1 MIGFNGG
8 LIGKDRNTST
18 AVNIPGV
25 WTSGEQVKAK
35 RNGAWGITN
44 IGEFATTLLLGDNA
58 NGSTTIT
65 DSSSAGAT
73 FTNAGLVTNS
83 STQVKYGAG
92 SLYFANNGHTL
103 VSPSSSNYAF
113 GTGDF
118 TLEWW
123 QRVVSP
129 TWVYAS
135 GIYVGIGN
143 YGSGANI
150 GIGFLGTTIG
160 VTNQSVSAFSQS
172 TSRGTDGVFHHVA
185 LARSSGVTR
194 FFYDGTLIGITDL
207 TTGNFGNSVLYLNR
221 VSSYSNSGV
230 NNGLYI
236 DEFRILKGF
245 AAYTASFTPPE
256 SFAP

>member
-8 LIGKDRNTST
+8 LIGKDRGTLT
-18 AVNIPGV
+18 AASIPGV

-35 RNGAWGITN
+35 RNNAWSIN
-44 IGEFATTLLLGDNA
+44 IREVTTTLLIGDNA

-73 FTNAGLVTNS
+73 FTNTGLVTNN

-103 VSPSSSNYAF
+103 VSPSSINYAF

-118 TLEWW
+118 TIEWW

-129 TWVYAS
+129 TWVYS
-135 GIYVGIGN
+135 FGLYVGIGA

-150 GIGFLGTTIG
+150 AIAFSGTSIG
-160 VTNQSVSAFSQS
+160 VMNQAASVLSQS
-172 TSRGTDGVFHHVA
+172 TSRGTDGIFHHVA
-185 LARSSGVTR
+185 LARFSGVTR
-194 FFYDGTLIGITDL
+194 FFYDGSLVGTTDL
-207 TTGNFGNSVLYLNR
+207 TTGNFGNSVLYINR
-221 VSSYSNSGV
+221 VSAYGNSGV

-245 AAYTASFTPPE
+245 AAYTASFTPPN

>member
-1 MIGFNGG
+1 MFDASGR
-8 LIGKDRNTST
+8 LLGKPRTTST
-18 AVNIPGV
+18 AASVPGL
-25 WTSGEQVKAK
+25 WTMQQQLEAK
-35 RNGAWGITN
+35 RSNSWSITN

-118 TLEWW
+118 TIEWW
-123 QRVVSP
+123 HRVVSP
-129 TWVYAS
+129 TYVYS
-135 GIYVGIGN
+135 YGIFFGLGN

-150 GIGFLGTTIG
+150 AIGFLGTSIG
-160 VTNQSVSAFSQS
+160 VMNQPAGGFSQS

-194 FFYDGTLIGITDL
+194 FFYDGTLIGTTDL
-207 TTGNFGNSVLYLNR
+207 TTGSFGNSVLYINR
-221 VSSYSNSGV
+221 ISAYSNSGV

-245 AAYTASFTPPE
+245 AAYTASFTPPS

>member
-8 LIGKDRNTST
+8 LIGKDRNTSP
-18 AVNIPGV
+18 AASIPGV
-25 WTSGEQVKAK
+25 WTLGEQVKAK
-35 RNGAWGITN
+35 RNKAWSITN

-73 FTNAGLVTNS
+73 FTNTGLVTNS

-118 TLEWW
+118 TIEWW

-129 TWVYAS
+129 TWVYS
-135 GIYVGIGN
+135 YGLFLGIGT
-143 YGSGANI
+143 YSSGANI
-150 GIGFLGTTIG
+150 AMAFFGSSMG
-160 VTNQSVSAFSQS
+160 VMTQSASGLSRSV
-172 TSRGTDGVFHHVA
+172 SRGTDGVFHHVA
-185 LARSSGVTR
+185 LTRSLGVTR
-194 FFYDGTLIGITDL
+194 FFYDGTLIGTTDL
-207 TTGNFGNSVLYLNR
+207 TTGNFGDSVLYINR
-221 VSSYSNSGV
+221 VSQYSNSGI

-236 DEFRILKGF
+236 DEFRVLKGF
-245 AAYTASFTPPE
+245 AAYTASFTPPG

>member
-8 LIGKDRNTST
+8 LIGKDRST
-18 AVNIPGV
+18 NSAASVPGV

-35 RNGAWGITN
+35 RNNTWSITN

-103 VSPSSSNYAF
+103 VSPSSSDYAF

-118 TLEWW
+118 TIEWW

-129 TWVYAS
+129 TWVYTY
-135 GIYVGIGN
+135 GLYVGIGA

-150 GIGFLGTTIG
+150 AIGFLGTSIG
-160 VTNQSVSAFSQS
+160 VMNQAASGFSRS

-194 FFYDGTLIGITDL
+194 FFYDGTLIGTTDL
-207 TTGNFGNSVLYLNR
+207 TTGNFGNSALYINR
-221 VSSYSNSGV
+221 VSAYSNSGV

-236 DEFRILKGF
+236 DELRILKGV
-245 AAYTASFTPPE
+245 AAYTASFTPPD